1 MGPTS
6 GPGEEGIMSIIKFD
20 PKQSQRIAD
29 FLDSLPDIG
38 QMDADTL
45 KAYRLQT
52 QQAIQYPDELEPR
65 RQASEAYALWA
76 DLHEELEDVLDE
88 ILDCLEDLGD

>member
-1 MGPTS
+1 
-6 GPGEEGIMSIIKFD
+6 MSIIKFD
-20 PKQSQRIAD
+20 PTQAQRIAD

-45 KAYRLQT
+45 KEYRLQT
-52 QQAIQYPDELEPR
+52 QQTIQELDELEPR
-65 RQASEAYALWA
+65 SQTSEAYELWA

-88 ILDCLEDLGD
+88 ILDCLEDLGEA